1 MLTANVHEVKTKFSH
16 YLSLVQKGK
25 RIIIAKRNIPIAEIK
40 PIEADSPQRLIGQSK
55 EKFEV
60 PDDFFKPLSKDIID
74 AFNNP
79 K

>member
-1 MLTANVHEVKTKFSH
+1 MLTANVHEIKTKLSY
-16 YLSLVQKGK
+16 YLDQVQKGNK
-25 RIIIAKRNIPIAEIK
+25 VIIAKRNVPIAEIK
-40 PIEADSPQRLIGQSK
+40 LIEKQASKRVIGQSE

-60 PDDFFKPLSKDIID
+60 PEDFFKPLPKEVVN